1 MNTRIR
7 FNTGRLYT
15 KFGQRITAT
24 LHDDGVVTFHDHDR
38 MVDGE
43 FKLYGDRFDK
53 SVVMHAYDLNIAK
66 QTQRSWQDAMME
78 DGCNSEWE
86 GH

>member
-1 MNTRIR
+1 
-7 FNTGRLYT
+7 
-15 KFGQRITAT
+15 
-24 LHDDGVVTFHDHDR
+24 